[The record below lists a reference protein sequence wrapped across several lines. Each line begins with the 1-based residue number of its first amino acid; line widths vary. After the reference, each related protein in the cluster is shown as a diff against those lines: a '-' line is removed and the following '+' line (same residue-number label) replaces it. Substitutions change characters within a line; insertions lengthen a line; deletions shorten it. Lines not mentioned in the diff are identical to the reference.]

1 MLPTFVSTELPGGW
15 TGFILAAIVAAALS
29 PSLNSMASA
38 TLRDFYLPYFRPGA
52 NEAEQVRVG
61 RVFTVFWG
69 IAQMAV
75 AFLARGIDS
84 ALQAGLA
91 ALGYASG
98 PTVGAFLLGV
108 LTRSANSLGTMV
120 GMVAGLAVSLCAGQ
134 LAPYV
139 LGVPGIAWTW
149 NVAVG
154 AAVTF
159 AVGLLVSRAW
169 PRR

>member
-1 MLPTFVSTELPGGW
+1 
-15 TGFILAAIVAAALS
+15 
-29 PSLNSMASA
+29 
-38 TLRDFYLPYFRPGA
+38 
-52 NEAEQVRVG
+52 
-61 RVFTVFWG
+61 VFWG

-75 AFLARGIDS
+75 AFVAQGVDS

-108 LTRSANSLGTMV
+108 LTRSANSVGTMM
-120 GMVAGLAVSLCAGQ
+120 GMVAGLVVSLSVGQ
-134 LAPYV
+134 LAPSV

-154 AAVTF
+154 STVTV
-159 AVGLLVSRAW
+159 AVGWTVSRLVPPKQGAGGLAIPSPW
-169 PRR
+169 KGEEQG

>member
-1 MLPTFVSTELPGGW
+1 M
-15 TGFILAAIVAAALS
+15 
-29 PSLNSMASA
+29 
-38 TLRDFYLPYFRPGA
+38 
-52 NEAEQVRVG
+52 G
-61 RVFTVFWG
+61 RIFTVFWG
-69 IAQMAV
+69 VAQITV
-75 AFLARGIDS
+75 AFVAQGIDS

-108 LTRSANSLGTMV
+108 LTSTANSVGTMA
-120 GMVAGLAVSLCAGQ
+120 GMVAGLVVSLGLGQ

-154 AAVTF
+154 TVVTF
-159 AVGLLVSRAW
+159 AVGLLVSRLLPPKPGAT
-169 PRR
+169 PATGATAASGAGFTPA

>member
-1 MLPTFVSTELPGGW
+1 
-15 TGFILAAIVAAALS
+15 
-29 PSLNSMASA
+29 MASA

-52 NEAEQVRVG
+52 GEAEQVRVG
-61 RVFTVFWG
+61 RIFTVFWG
-69 IAQMAV
+69 VAQMAV
-75 AFLARGIDS
+75 AFVAQGIDS

-108 LTRSANSLGTMV
+108 LTRTANSAGTMA
-120 GMVAGLAVSLCAGQ
+120 GMVAGLVVSLCAGQ

-154 AAVTF
+154 AAVTV
-159 AVGLLVSRAW
+159 AVGWTVSRLVPAE
-169 PRR
+169 RGRGATNSTF

>member
-1 MLPTFVSTELPGGW
+1 STELPGGW

-52 NEAEQVRVG
+52 DEAEQVRVG

-69 IAQMAV
+69 IAQMGV
-75 AFLARGIDS
+75 AFLAQGIDS

-91 ALGYASG
+91 YASG
-98 PTVGAFLLGV
+98 PPVGAFLLGV
-108 LTRSANSLGTMV
+108 LTRRANSLGTMI
-120 GMVAGLAVSLCAGQ
+120 GMLAGLVVSLSVGQ

-159 AVGLLVSRAW
+159 TVGLIASYVRGV
-169 PRR
+169 RR